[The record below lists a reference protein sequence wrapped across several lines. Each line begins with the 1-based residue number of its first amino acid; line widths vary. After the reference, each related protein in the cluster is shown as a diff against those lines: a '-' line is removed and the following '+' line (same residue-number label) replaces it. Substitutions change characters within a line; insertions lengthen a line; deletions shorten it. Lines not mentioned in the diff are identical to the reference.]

1 MAFLGDASVK
11 TKLILTSI
19 LSKGVALLVAGVVIT
34 SFDLMALREKLVRR
48 MSIQADIVG
57 ANCVSALLFSDPK
70 SAETTL
76 AALKADPR
84 IRAAGLYAAD
94 RRLFATYLQ
103 DPSGETSLLEDSLG
117 ETGQGH
123 RLGND
128 RLVLWRS
135 ILFDQKMIGAV
146 VIVSDLSE
154 VGATMTRDVLVF
166 ACVLLVSLLIAL
178 AISSRLQRSI
188 SQPILDL
195 AGVARRVTLEK
206 DYSVRASGGSRDEIG
221 SLVVAFNEMLEE
233 IRQQEAEL
241 RGARDRLEQRVAERT
256 AQLQVANKEL
266 EAFSYSVS
274 HDLRA
279 PLRSIEGFSRA
290 LMEDC
295 ADGLS
300 ESGRDSLQRI
310 VGSTVKMGQLIDG
323 LLNLSRV
330 TRTEVRGRSVDLSSL
345 AGEIW
350 AELKDSER
358 DRPVECVIAAGA
370 IAEGDP
376 ALLRA
381 VLQNLLGNAWKFTRK
396 CTPARIEFGFA
407 EESGERTYF
416 VKDNGAGFDMSYAD
430 KLFGA
435 FQRLHGQNEFPGIG
449 IGLATVQR
457 IVSRHGGRVWAIGA
471 PDQGASVYFTLGRGG
486 ANGG

>member
-1 MAFLGDASVK
+1 
-11 TKLILTSI
+11 
-19 LSKGVALLVAGVVIT
+19 
-34 SFDLMALREKLVRR
+34 
-48 MSIQADIVG
+48 
-57 ANCVSALLFSDPK
+57 
-70 SAETTL
+70 
-76 AALKADPR
+76 
-84 IRAAGLYAAD
+84 
-94 RRLFATYLQ
+94 
-103 DPSGETSLLEDSLG
+103 
-117 ETGQGH
+117 
-123 RLGND
+123 
-128 RLVLWRS
+128 
-135 ILFDQKMIGAV
+135 
-146 VIVSDLSE
+146 
-154 VGATMTRDVLVF
+154 
-166 ACVLLVSLLIAL
+166 
-178 AISSRLQRSI
+178 
-188 SQPILDL
+188 
-195 AGVARRVTLEK
+195 
-206 DYSVRASGGSRDEIG
+206 
-221 SLVVAFNEMLEE
+221 
-233 IRQQEAEL
+233 
-241 RGARDRLEQRVAERT
+241 
-256 AQLQVANKEL
+256 
-266 EAFSYSVS
+266 
-274 HDLRA
+274 
-279 PLRSIEGFSRA
+279 
-290 LMEDC
+290 MEDC

-396 CTPARIEFGFA
+396 RTPARIEFGFA

>member
-1 MAFLGDASVK
+1 MAFFGDASVK

-48 MSIQADIVG
+48 TSIQADIVG
-57 ANCVSALLFSDPK
+57 ANCLSALLFSDPK

-94 RRLFATYLQ
+94 RRLFATYVR
-103 DPSGETSLLEDSLG
+103 DPSGGTSLLEDSLG

-123 RLGND
+123 RLGHD

-135 ILFDQKMIGAV
+135 VLFDQKTIGAV

-178 AISSRLQRSI
+178 AVSSRLQRSI

-241 RGARDRLEQRVAERT
+241 RAARDRLEQRVAERT

-279 PLRSIEGFSRA
+279 PLRSI
-290 LMEDC
+290 
-295 ADGLS
+295 
-300 ESGRDSLQRI
+300 
-310 VGSTVKMGQLIDG
+310 
-323 LLNLSRV
+323 
-330 TRTEVRGRSVDLSSL
+330 
-345 AGEIW
+345 
-350 AELKDSER
+350 
-358 DRPVECVIAAGA
+358 
-370 IAEGDP
+370 
-376 ALLRA
+376 
-381 VLQNLLGNAWKFTRK
+381 
-396 CTPARIEFGFA
+396 
-407 EESGERTYF
+407 
-416 VKDNGAGFDMSYAD
+416 
-430 KLFGA
+430 
-435 FQRLHGQNEFPGIG
+435 
-449 IGLATVQR
+449 
-457 IVSRHGGRVWAIGA
+457 
-471 PDQGASVYFTLGRGG
+471 
-486 ANGG
+486 

>member
-1 MAFLGDASVK
+1 MSLFSDASVK
-11 TKLILTSI
+11 VKLILTSI

-48 MSIQADIVG
+48 TSIQADIVG
-57 ANCVSALLFSDPK
+57 ANCLSALLFSDPK

-117 ETGQGH
+117 EAGQGH

-195 AGVARRVTLEK
+195 AGIARRVTLDK

-241 RGARDRLEQRVAERT
+241 RGARDRLDQGVAKRT

-330 TRTEVRGRSVDLSSL
+330 TRAEVRGRSVDLSSL
-345 AGEIW
+345 AGELV
-350 AELKDSER
+350 AELRKGEDKR
-358 DRPVECVIAAGA
+358 QVECVIAKGA
-370 IAEGDP
+370 VVEGDP

-381 VLQNLLGNAWKFTRK
+381 ALQNLIGNAWKFTRK
-396 CTPARIEFGFA
+396 RTSARIEFGFA
-407 EESGERTYF
+407 EEAGERTYF
-416 VKDNGAGFDMSYAD
+416 VRDNGAGFEMSYSD

-435 FQRLHGQNEFPGIG
+435 FQRLHGQD
-449 IGLATVQR
+449 R
-457 IVSRHGGRVWAIGA
+457 KS
-471 PDQGASVYFTLGRGG
+471 
-486 ANGG
+486 